1 MNNYTIMIFPN
12 QKKQEKS
19 PDYRGFLKNESST
32 VADLMIYSRV
42 NKTMQY
48 LAMYVLWTDKNLA
61 SAKIRILNL
70 TFTSTDPKKPNVG
83 DFIFGNKSYK
93 IALWTRTDKN
103 GNPYYSGKI
112 TENGTGNYNR

>member
-48 LAMYVLWTDKNLA
+48 LAMYVLWSDKNIA
-61 SAKIRILNL
+61 SAKIRIFNL
-70 TFTSTDPKKPNVG
+70 KFNSTDPKKPNIG
-83 DFIFGNKSYK
+83 DFTFGDRQYK
-93 IALWTRTDKN
+93 LALWTRIDKN
-103 GNPYYSGKI
+103 GNAYYSGKI
-112 TENGTGNYNR
+112 TENGTSDYSR